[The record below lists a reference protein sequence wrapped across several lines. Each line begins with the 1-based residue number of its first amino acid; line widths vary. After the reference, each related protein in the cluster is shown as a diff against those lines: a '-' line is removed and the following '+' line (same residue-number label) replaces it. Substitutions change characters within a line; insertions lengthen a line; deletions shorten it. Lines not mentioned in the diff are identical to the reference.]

1 MQFISHYMLLMFL
14 CNISDIVL
22 KLKYK
27 SKSFKLND
35 LATIL
40 IFSLYV
46 YIITFQS
53 PQEKK
58 NQFGMTIII

>member
-1 MQFISHYMLLMFL
+1 MFL

-27 SKSFKLND
+27 SKSFKLNH

-58 NQFGMTIII
+58 SIWDDNNNLVYSHSCLEI